1 MGTLL
6 HHKIPDKKHAAGC
19 FSRSLSLSRSLL
31 FCCAFVCICLAFVWT
46 RLALVWFGLCLLL
59 LPLGPRAHW
68 PCLAGSLACLFACL
82 LACLMKSVREPANSL
97 VRSGTPKNAQ
107 RSLVTTKLCLCP
119 CSFFRPVPGRSAI
132 RQHPTNEGCSL
143 HPAGGSRRPE
153 EQQCWVVLPNLLEQG
168 NVPASRESRY

>member
-1 MGTLL
+1 MRRDVSLAL
-6 HHKIPDKKHAAGC
+6 
-19 FSRSLSLSRSLL
+19 SLSLSRSLL

-107 RSLVTTKLCLCP
+107 PSLVTTKLCLSSCP
-119 CSFFRPVPGRSAI
+119 RAECYTTTSNKRRL
-132 RQHPTNEGCSL
+132 Q
-143 HPAGGSRRPE
+143 PASSRR
-153 EQQCWVVLPNLLEQG
+153 QS
-168 NVPASRESRY
+168 ASRRTTVLGCAAQPS